1 MNVFSSVAR
10 GLAVGLILS
19 LGLCGYASAEDLDGT
34 WQLVM
39 RKLPDGTV
47 QTPPAVQGR
56 FTVKNGVAQLVVFW
70 PTPNGTPAS
79 LSELSR
85 WEWSENEVAATPLL
99 VIFDDGS
106 GKPALYAVG
115 GETKRTPVARQGARV
130 SYQHPID
137 APFIVWEANKLTA
150 TLEGE
155 FVDYWERVR

>member
-1 MNVFSSVAR
+1 MSLFASVVQRLASGVVLFFAVW
-10 GLAVGLILS
+10 GLA
-19 LGLCGYASAEDLDGT
+19 YADGPDGT

-47 QTPPAVQGR
+47 QTPPTVQGR
-56 FTVKNGVAQLVVFW
+56 FTVKNGVTQLIVFW
-70 PTPNGTPAS
+70 PTPEGRPAS

-85 WEWSENEVAATPLL
+85 WEWSEHEVAATPLL

-115 GETKRTPVARQGARV
+115 GETKRTPVTRQGARM

-137 APFIVWEANKLTA
+137 APFIVWEGDKLTA
-150 TLEGE
+150 TLDGA
-155 FVDYWERVR
+155 FIDYWEKVK